1 MAQNQNASAR
11 LAKNTVIYMI
21 GNLGSKILQVLIL
34 PLLTAILLTEEYGYY
49 DLIVTTINL
58 ITPIATLQLVEAM
71 FRYLFGGSEE
81 EKRVTISSVTAA
93 LVVGMTILAAVIALI
108 QMFGID
114 LKYPF
119 LIYLNYITNI
129 LFDYMQKIARCQ
141 QRNSLVAVSGVIN
154 TSVMLA
160 VEAMALLVFKMR
172 VDGMLLANCVSYFVA
187 VLYLEYKLRIEE
199 YLSIAAVNVKR
210 VKELLKYSLPLV
222 PNSVCWW
229 VVSACDRYVISFFLS
244 ISANGIYSIAGKFS
258 QMLSMITS
266 VFQMAWQESSIIES
280 DKATRDEFYTKTFDS
295 YMRFLL
301 SGYVV
306 LLPIIRLAM
315 PFLVAEEY
323 RIGYLYNPLLLLGAV
338 FSAFSQFYG
347 SAYLAFKKTGGALST
362 TIIAAIINVTV
373 GACLIS
379 KIGLYAP
386 ALGTTCAF
394 LAQWLLRANQMK
406 DYFRVKINTKVLS
419 FMAPTMIVYY
429 ALYYKDSVVLHL
441 TMLLVASI
449 VFCTVNREMI
459 RKILATVKKK
469 VKSQQY

>member
-21 GNLGSKILQVLIL
+21 GNLGGKILQVLIL
-34 PLLTAILLTEEYGYY
+34 PLLTAVLLTEEYGYY

-141 QRNSLVAVSGVIN
+141 QRNSLVAVSGLIN

>member
-34 PLLTAILLTEEYGYY
+34 PLLTAVLLTEEYGYY

-338 FSAFSQFYG
+338 FSALSQFYG

>member
-34 PLLTAILLTEEYGYY
+34 PLLTAVLLTEEYGYY

-244 ISANGIYSIAGKFS
+244 ISANGTYSIAGKFS

-449 VFCTVNREMI
+449 IFCTVNREMI

>member
-1 MAQNQNASAR
+1 MAQNQNANAR

-34 PLLTAILLTEEYGYY
+34 PLLTAVLLTEEYGYY

>member
-1 MAQNQNASAR
+1 
-11 LAKNTVIYMI
+11 
-21 GNLGSKILQVLIL
+21 VLIL
-34 PLLTAILLTEEYGYY
+34 PLLTAVLLTEEYGYY

>member
-34 PLLTAILLTEEYGYY
+34 PLLTAVLLTEEYGYY

-406 DYFRVKINTKVLS
+406 DYFRVKINTKALS

>member
-34 PLLTAILLTEEYGYY
+34 PLLAAVLLTEEYGYY

-280 DKATRDEFYTKTFDS
+280 DKATRDEFYTKNFDS

>member
-34 PLLTAILLTEEYGYY
+34 PLLTAVLLTEEYGYY

-58 ITPIATLQLVEAM
+58 ITPIATLQLVEVM

>member
-21 GNLGSKILQVLIL
+21 GNLGSRILQVLIL
-34 PLLTAILLTEEYGYY
+34 PLLTAVLLTEEYGYY

>member
-34 PLLTAILLTEEYGYY
+34 PLLTAVLLTEEYGYY

-229 VVSACDRYVISFFLS
+229 VVSSCDRYVISFFLS

>member
-1 MAQNQNASAR
+1 MVRNQNASTR

-21 GNLGSKILQVLIL
+21 GNLGSKVLQMLIL
-34 PLLTAILLTEEYGYY
+34 PILTAVLLTEEYGYY

-58 ITPIATLQLVEAM
+58 ITPLATLQLVEAM

-81 EKRVTISSVTAA
+81 EKKITISSVTAA
-93 LVVGMTILAAVIALI
+93 LIVGMAVLAIVIFFI
-108 QMFGID
+108 QKIGID
-114 LKYPF
+114 LKYPL

-129 LFDYMQKIARCQ
+129 MFDYMQKVARCQ
-141 QRNSLVAVSGVIN
+141 QKNSLVAVSGVIN

-160 VEAMALLVFKMR
+160 VEAIALLIFKMR

-187 VLYLEYKLRIEE
+187 VLYLELKLRIEE
-199 YLSIAAVNVKR
+199 YFSIAAINVKR
-210 VKELLKYSLPLV
+210 IKELLKYSLPLV

-244 ISANGIYSIAGKFS
+244 VSANGIYSIAGKFS
-258 QMLSMITS
+258 QMLSMITN

-280 DKATRDEFYTKTFDS
+280 DKSSRDEFYTKTFDA

-301 SGYVV
+301 AGYIV
-306 LLPIIRLAM
+306 LLPVIRLSM

-323 RIGYLYNPLLLLGAV
+323 KIGYLYNPLLLLGAV

-362 TIIAAIINVTV
+362 TVIAAIVNVTV
-373 GACLIS
+373 GVCLIG

-394 LAQWLLRANQMK
+394 LTQWILRVHQMK
-406 DYFRVKINTKVLS
+406 DYFKVKINTRVLG
-419 FMAPTMIVYY
+419 FMIPTMIAYY
-429 ALYYKDSVVLHL
+429 ILYFSNYTILHIVMFLIAVAVFFILNKD
-441 TMLLVASI
+441 MLKSI
-449 VFCTVNREMI
+449 IGFVK
-459 RKILATVKKK
+459 RKING
-469 VKSQQY
+469 

>member
-34 PLLTAILLTEEYGYY
+34 PLLTAVLLTEEYGYY

-258 QMLSMITS
+258 QMLTMITS

-406 DYFRVKINTKVLS
+406 DCFRVKINTKVLS

>member
-1 MAQNQNASAR
+1 
-11 LAKNTVIYMI
+11 MI

-34 PLLTAILLTEEYGYY
+34 PLLTAVLLTEEYGYY

-210 VKELLKYSLPLV
+210 VKELLEYSLPLV

-441 TMLLVASI
+441 TMLLAASI

>member
-34 PLLTAILLTEEYGYY
+34 PLLTAVLLTEEYGYY

-210 VKELLKYSLPLV
+210 VKELLEYSLPLV

-323 RIGYLYNPLLLLGAV
+323 RIGYLYNPLL

-441 TMLLVASI
+441 TMLLAASI

>member
-34 PLLTAILLTEEYGYY
+34 PLLTAVLLTEEYGYY

-441 TMLLVASI
+441 AMLLVASI

>member
-34 PLLTAILLTEEYGYY
+34 PLLTAVLLIEEYGYY

-347 SAYLAFKKTGGALST
+347 SAYLAFKKIGGALST

>member
-34 PLLTAILLTEEYGYY
+34 PLLTAVLLTEEYGYY

-58 ITPIATLQLVEAM
+58 ITPIATLQPVEAM

-347 SAYLAFKKTGGALST
+347 SAYLAFKKTGGAL
-362 TIIAAIINVTV
+362 
-373 GACLIS
+373 L
-379 KIGLYAP
+379 
-386 ALGTTCAF
+386 
-394 LAQWLLRANQMK
+394 M
-406 DYFRVKINTKVLS
+406 
-419 FMAPTMIVYY
+419 
-429 ALYYKDSVVLHL
+429 
-441 TMLLVASI
+441 
-449 VFCTVNREMI
+449 
-459 RKILATVKKK
+459 
-469 VKSQQY
+469 

>member
-34 PLLTAILLTEEYGYY
+34 PLLTAVLLTEEYGYY

-244 ISANGIYSIAGKFS
+244 ISTNGIYSIAGKFS

>member
-34 PLLTAILLTEEYGYY
+34 PLLTAVLLTEEYGYY

-338 FSAFSQFYG
+338 FSTFSQFYG

>member
-34 PLLTAILLTEEYGYY
+34 PLLTAVLLTEEYGYY

-229 VVSACDRYVISFFLS
+229 VVSACDRYVISFF
-244 ISANGIYSIAGKFS
+244 
-258 QMLSMITS
+258 
-266 VFQMAWQESSIIES
+266 
-280 DKATRDEFYTKTFDS
+280 
-295 YMRFLL
+295 RFLL
-301 SGYVV
+301 MAFIPSPVNS
-306 LLPIIRLAM
+306 PKC
-315 PFLVAEEY
+315 
-323 RIGYLYNPLLLLGAV
+323 YL
-338 FSAFSQFYG
+338 
-347 SAYLAFKKTGGALST
+347 
-362 TIIAAIINVTV
+362 
-373 GACLIS
+373 
-379 KIGLYAP
+379 
-386 ALGTTCAF
+386 
-394 LAQWLLRANQMK
+394 
-406 DYFRVKINTKVLS
+406 
-419 FMAPTMIVYY
+419 
-429 ALYYKDSVVLHL
+429 
-441 TMLLVASI
+441 
-449 VFCTVNREMI
+449 
-459 RKILATVKKK
+459 
-469 VKSQQY
+469 

>member
-34 PLLTAILLTEEYGYY
+34 PLLTAVLLTEEYGYY

-229 VVSACDRYVISFFLS
+229 VVSACERYVISFFLS

>member
-1 MAQNQNASAR
+1 
-11 LAKNTVIYMI
+11 MI

-34 PLLTAILLTEEYGYY
+34 PLLTAVLLTEEYGYY

>member
-34 PLLTAILLTEEYGYY
+34 PLLTAVLLTEEYGYY

-93 LVVGMTILAAVIALI
+93 LAVGMIILAAVIALI

-160 VEAMALLVFKMR
+160 VEAVTLLVFKMR

-199 YLSIAAVNVKR
+199 YLSIAAINVKR

>member
-1 MAQNQNASAR
+1 MAQNQNASAT

-34 PLLTAILLTEEYGYY
+34 PLLTAVLLTEEYGYY

>member
-34 PLLTAILLTEEYGYY
+34 PLLTAVLLTEEYGYY

-394 LAQWLLRANQMK
+394 LAQWLLRVNQMK

>member
-34 PLLTAILLTEEYGYY
+34 PLLTAVLLTEEYGYY

-244 ISANGIYSIAGKFS
+244 ISVNGIYSIAGKFS

>member
-34 PLLTAILLTEEYGYY
+34 PLLTAVLLTEEYGYY

-210 VKELLKYSLPLV
+210 VKELLEYSLPLV

-280 DKATRDEFYTKTFDS
+280 DKATRDEFYTKAFDS

>member
-34 PLLTAILLTEEYGYY
+34 PLLTAVLLTEEYGYY

-119 LIYLNYITNI
+119 LIYLNYITNT

>member
-34 PLLTAILLTEEYGYY
+34 PLLTAVLLTEEYGYY

-199 YLSIAAVNVKR
+199 YLSITAVNVKR

>member
-34 PLLTAILLTEEYGYY
+34 PLLTAVLLTEEYGYY

-199 YLSIAAVNVKR
+199 YLSIAAINVKR

>member
-34 PLLTAILLTEEYGYY
+34 PLLTAVLLTEEYGYY

-119 LIYLNYITNI
+119 LIYLNYITNV

>member
-34 PLLTAILLTEEYGYY
+34 PLLTAVLLTEEYGYY

-210 VKELLKYSLPLV
+210 VKELLKYSLLLV

-419 FMAPTMIVYY
+419 FMAPIMIVYY

>member
-34 PLLTAILLTEEYGYY
+34 PLLTAVLLTEEYGYY

-449 VFCTVNREMI
+449 VFCTVNREVI

>member
-34 PLLTAILLTEEYGYY
+34 PLLTAVLLTEEYGYY

-172 VDGMLLANCVSYFVA
+172 VDGMLLAHCVSYFVA

-210 VKELLKYSLPLV
+210 VKE
-222 PNSVCWW
+222 
-229 VVSACDRYVISFFLS
+229 
-244 ISANGIYSIAGKFS
+244 
-258 QMLSMITS
+258 
-266 VFQMAWQESSIIES
+266 
-280 DKATRDEFYTKTFDS
+280 
-295 YMRFLL
+295 
-301 SGYVV
+301 
-306 LLPIIRLAM
+306 
-315 PFLVAEEY
+315 
-323 RIGYLYNPLLLLGAV
+323 
-338 FSAFSQFYG
+338 
-347 SAYLAFKKTGGALST
+347 
-362 TIIAAIINVTV
+362 
-373 GACLIS
+373 
-379 KIGLYAP
+379 
-386 ALGTTCAF
+386 
-394 LAQWLLRANQMK
+394 
-406 DYFRVKINTKVLS
+406 
-419 FMAPTMIVYY
+419 
-429 ALYYKDSVVLHL
+429 
-441 TMLLVASI
+441 
-449 VFCTVNREMI
+449 
-459 RKILATVKKK
+459 
-469 VKSQQY
+469 

>member
-34 PLLTAILLTEEYGYY
+34 PLLTAVLLTEEYGYY

-394 LAQWLLRANQMK
+394 LAQWLLRANQIK

>member
-34 PLLTAILLTEEYGYY
+34 PLLTAVLLTEEYGYY

-338 FSAFSQFYG
+338 FWAFSQFYG

>member
-34 PLLTAILLTEEYGYY
+34 PLLTAVLLTEEYGYY

-394 LAQWLLRANQMK
+394 LAQWLLRANQLK

>member
-34 PLLTAILLTEEYGYY
+34 PLLTAVLLTEEYGYY

-244 ISANGIYSIAGKFS
+244 ISTNGIYSIAGKFS

-419 FMAPTMIVYY
+419 FMALTMIVYY

>member
-34 PLLTAILLTEEYGYY
+34 PLLTAVLLTEEYGYY

-119 LIYLNYITNI
+119 LIHLNYITNI